1 MTKRKNKNRESI
13 IVQKPWDYIGISVML
28 FVFECFEFYAVFFSD
43 WELSYVEV
51 AYVTMFLLALL
62 ILWLVAEFVFWR
74 FNYKKEQFQ
83 IQFWYGKRKIYQKEE
98 LKSALEYYSWPQRRM
113 ALVLYFADGKKI
125 ALNESYRGY
134 KEFHSFLKRNHYPI
148 KVVE

>member
-1 MTKRKNKNRESI
+1 MTKRKNENRESI
-13 IVQKPWDYIGISVML
+13 IVQNPWDCIGISVML

-74 FNYKKEQFQ
+74 FNCKKEQFQ

-113 ALVLYFADGKKI
+113 ALVLSFADGKKI
-125 ALNESYRGY
+125 AINEAYRGY
-134 KEFHSFLKRNHYPI
+134 QEFHSFLKRNHYPI
-148 KVVE
+148 KTVE